1 MPRVFAGGLMILA
14 RKSDSYQ
21 NLIVQNHLPSYL
33 SKNFSSWHMAKIL
46 FIDDDLAF
54 SPLIKEYLETQ
65 GLEVDWFP
73 HSDTGLRAFRQNEYD
88 LCLLDVNIPHKDGFS
103 LAEDIR
109 KSDQL
114 VPIIFLTGVSTK
126 EEKLQGF
133 NLGADDYI
141 TKPMSLELLHARIQA
156 VLRRFQIQG
165 KMVSKE
171 NTNRDFNL
179 GAYSYS
185 HLTRELHHPDET
197 ATLSAKEA
205 ELLCALVEHKGS
217 LLPRE
222 EALRS
227 IWGDDDYSKGMSMN
241 VYISKLRKL
250 LRHDPSIHLLNV
262 HGKGYILNCDL

>member
-1 MPRVFAGGLMILA
+1 
-14 RKSDSYQ
+14 
-21 NLIVQNHLPSYL
+21 
-33 SKNFSSWHMAKIL
+33 MAKIL

-73 HSDTGLRAFRQNEYD
+73 HSDTGLRAFRQNAYA

-109 KSDQL
+109 KHDQFI
-114 VPIIFLTGVSTK
+114 PIIFLTGASTK
-126 EEKLQGF
+126 AEKLQGF

-141 TKPMSLELLHARIQA
+141 TKPMSLELLHARLQA
-156 VLRRFQIQG
+156 VLRRFQVQSQRASM
-165 KMVSKE
+165 KSQ
-171 NTNRDFNL
+171 TRDFEL
-179 GAYSYS
+179 GSYRYE
-185 HLTRELHHPDET
+185 HTTRELAHPEET
-197 ATLSAKEA
+197 VILSAKEA
-205 ELLCALVEHKGS
+205 ELLCALVERKGS

-241 VYISKLRKL
+241 VYISKLRKI
-250 LRHDPSIHLLNV
+250 LRYDPSIHLLNV
-262 HGKGYILNCDL
+262 HGKGYVLNSED